1 MNRSLIQIFFLFGFL
16 LHAQDGNAESSS
28 GGVSINIPSG
38 IEIEVS
44 GKAEVEF
51 IDVEGKGGARYEDDF
66 LKKIETRSPY
76 TQIDKTVLNFKLL
89 YTDNITYNFSL
100 RFDDE
105 GAYADKHF
113 LKYVKGNNRIELG
126 KNRPRI
132 ALKRDTE
139 GYPLIGT
146 AFWKGRQYH
155 LDMEKTLKQASFG
168 GSISL
173 KRPIGYDDAAEDR
186 SFRMMVYDDAEKLD
200 GQTVEFGLR
209 SSYSLSPLK
218 LEAWYYFGKLIDD
231 EDWKKRLHYDFDYY
245 ANIEADDVLNENANI
260 GHFWFGGR
268 AEMSLVG
275 TLIRAEYIFSE
286 DGYLPRDGFYIEGSR
301 KFNVLSIKNIFGLI
315 RYGELR
321 VDPYRLSDS
330 FLNPYGEMY
339 DSALFDN
346 DDLDDERFY
355 PLLKDPQTWDRTLI
369 TLALGYEI
377 TSYAKLKLEY
387 YILDEKTGDSEAKA
401 AEQNRNYQP
410 SVDDDQLLLQLE
422 LNF

>member
-1 MNRSLIQIFFLFGFL
+1 
-16 LHAQDGNAESSS
+16 
-28 GGVSINIPSG
+28 
-38 IEIEVS
+38 
-44 GKAEVEF
+44 
-51 IDVEGKGGARYEDDF
+51 
-66 LKKIETRSPY
+66 
-76 TQIDKTVLNFKLL
+76 
-89 YTDNITYNFSL
+89 
-100 RFDDE
+100 
-105 GAYADKHF
+105 
-113 LKYVKGNNRIELG
+113 
-126 KNRPRI
+126 
-132 ALKRDTE
+132 
-139 GYPLIGT
+139 
-146 AFWKGRQYH
+146 
-155 LDMEKTLKQASFG
+155 
-168 GSISL
+168 
-173 KRPIGYDDAAEDR
+173 
-186 SFRMMVYDDAEKLD
+186 
-200 GQTVEFGLR
+200 
-209 SSYSLSPLK
+209 
-218 LEAWYYFGKLIDD
+218 
-231 EDWKKRLHYDFDYY
+231 
-245 ANIEADDVLNENANI
+245 
-260 GHFWFGGR
+260 
-268 AEMSLVG
+268 MSLVG